1 MYQKL
6 YLWHTEEIKKLESRL
21 VETNNPDKKKRIEIV
36 QKRLI
41 VERRRIKKIY
51 PESFVDDKFDAK
63 F

>member
-6 YLWHTEEIKKLESRL
+6 YQWHTEEIKKLESKIT
-21 VETNNPDKKKRIEIV
+21 ESKDEDKKKRIGIV

-51 PESFVDDKFDAK
+51 PENFKEDKYDAK